1 MIFCYLS
8 LGNGVSRPSKKVPA
22 DVDTSQVRQKA
33 RLESGGAVIPVVVS
47 TTPTIPAPDLANL
60 YFAIEA
66 TRRDDRALIVQ
77 FVGATG
83 GEGVST
89 LAAGFARQSARD
101 SQSSILLVDC
111 DTGTRP
117 TRQDSAEAG
126 QPGAGQA
133 GAGQAGAGQAGA
145 ATGTKEGSSKD
156 GAKPME
162 QAPPLPS
169 LLTMFMAGRP
179 LKGALAPV
187 GEDGSR
193 NGRSNIRYAQLGK
206 GADAE
211 LDLRM
216 LGAFAEALRGSFS
229 VVVLDCPPIAVS
241 PLATVLARIADGT
254 IIVAAAGQTRRRRL
268 QHTVTE
274 ISRMGGQV
282 VGLVLNR
289 QRDWLPAWLRRQMD

>member
-1 MIFCYLS
+1 MPYLKIDFLVSDVAGSFS
-8 LGNGVSRPSKKVPA
+8 LLSRKVSA
-22 DVDTSQVRQKA
+22 DVETVRVRQKA
-33 RLESGGAVIPVVVS
+33 RSESAGAVIPVVVA
-47 TTPTIPAPDLANL
+47 TAAAVPAPDLANL
-60 YFAIEA
+60 YFAIES

-77 FVGATG
+77 FVGVAG

-89 LAAGFARQSARD
+89 LAEGFARQSARD

-111 DTGTRP
+111 DTGTGL
-117 TRQDSAEAG
+117 TRDDDATPGG
-126 QPGAGQA
+126 Q
-133 GAGQAGAGQAGA
+133 
-145 ATGTKEGSSKD
+145 D
-156 GAKPME
+156 GAKTAD

-179 LKGALAPV
+179 LKGALAPAR
-187 GEDGSR
+187 DGGTR
-193 NGRSNIRYAQLGK
+193 NGRSNIRHAQLGK

-216 LGAFAEALRGSFS
+216 LAAFAEALRGSFS
-229 VVVLDCPPIAVS
+229 VVVLDCPPISVS

-268 QHTVTE
+268 HHTIAE

-282 VGLVLNR
+282 IGLVLNR
-289 QRDWLPAWLRRQMD
+289 QRDWLPTWLRRHMD

>member
-1 MIFCYLS
+1 
-8 LGNGVSRPSKKVPA
+8 
-22 DVDTSQVRQKA
+22 
-33 RLESGGAVIPVVVS
+33 
-47 TTPTIPAPDLANL
+47 
-60 YFAIEA
+60 
-66 TRRDDRALIVQ
+66 
-77 FVGATG
+77 
-83 GEGVST
+83 
-89 LAAGFARQSARD
+89 
-101 SQSSILLVDC
+101 
-111 DTGTRP
+111 
-117 TRQDSAEAG
+117 
-126 QPGAGQA
+126 
-133 GAGQAGAGQAGA
+133 
-145 ATGTKEGSSKD
+145 
-156 GAKPME
+156 ME